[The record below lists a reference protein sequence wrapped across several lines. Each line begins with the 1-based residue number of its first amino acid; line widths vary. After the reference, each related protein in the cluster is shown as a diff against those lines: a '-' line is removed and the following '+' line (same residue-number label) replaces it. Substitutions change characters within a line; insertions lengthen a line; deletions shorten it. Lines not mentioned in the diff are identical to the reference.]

1 MGRELFISLGITI
14 LTSVTL
20 FLYFRHRFK
29 VVEHKVNTIF
39 QLVQNHTR
47 PPPMRPSPNLRPR
60 GQYGPPPGIVLEEK
74 RHDERQLI
82 EVSEDDDSD
91 SGSEGSMT
99 SVSDNEDA
107 PLIISQLDDS
117 DIKDIKIEPASKIL
131 LQEPQEI
138 KLDSNSEAGS
148 LSDQSELSSGA
159 GSRSSPVKSIEPT
172 DYNKLNM
179 VTLKQIAADR
189 GLQGFKKLRKP
200 ALVEL
205 LSK

>member
-14 LTSVTL
+14 LASVIL

-39 QLVQNHTR
+39 QLVQNHSR

-74 RHDERQLI
+74 RPEETQLI

-91 SGSEGSMT
+91 SGSEDSMT
-99 SVSDNEDA
+99 SVSDDEGD
-107 PLIISQLDDS
+107 PIVISQLGNS
-117 DIKDIKIEPASKIL
+117 NLKDIKIEPASKIL

-138 KLDSNSEAGS
+138 HLDSNSEAGS
-148 LSDQSELSSGA
+148 LSDQSDLSSTA
-159 GSRSSPVKSIEPT
+159 PSESSPVKSIEPT
-172 DYNKLNM
+172 DYHKLNM
-179 VTLKQIAADR
+179 VTLKQIAEDR

>member
-14 LTSVTL
+14 LTSITL

-47 PPPMRPSPNLRPR
+47 PAPMRPPPNMRPPR
-60 GQYGPPPGIVLEEK
+60 AYAPPPGIVLEEK
-74 RHDERQLI
+74 RHEERELI

-91 SGSEGSMT
+91 SGSEGSM
-99 SVSDNEDA
+99 SSLSDNEDA

-131 LQEPQEI
+131 LQESQEI
-138 KLDSNSEAGS
+138 KLESNSDAGS
-148 LSDQSELSSGA
+148 LSDQSELSSG
-159 GSRSSPVKSIEPT
+159 GVSRSSPVKSIEPT

-179 VTLKQIAADR
+179 VTLKQIAEDR